1 MKMSLRS
8 RRFLTGLLTALAL
21 IAIMIIVYFG
31 SIPRT
36 YDLELGDTS
45 LYDITAPRAIV
56 DEVETERRAREAM
69 TLVPSVMMRSE
80 EKSAASLSAVT
91 LFRTMVDERRAEL
104 YPTERSAGIDDT
116 GEANEG
122 PTRVPTRR
130 PSESMIQLAASSLI
144 SALDQNLNIVIQ
156 SGDAEEMMR
165 IDRDRLDSIF
175 DVMRTEANAL
185 VLMSLDSLSLQRELT
200 KSSERISEQ
209 LSFNNSDTEMIARFL
224 TLLIKPNIEYNV
236 EATESAKQ
244 AAYDQVLNNP
254 VMVNRGSRIITAGE
268 VVTDEVMA
276 KLDALDLIDNDDIDW
291 ITILGTVGLVFV
303 SAMLAWLY
311 FSRYNREVFDEP
323 RQLIAVIITVLITL
337 ILSAY
342 ISTSYPLA
350 PPIYFSAVVITA
362 YFGFRSALVISFL
375 LVLLVSPMVGF
386 SPAFP
391 LIALSGSLVAAL
403 NTKGISRQ
411 DNYAKIILSTAF
423 INFFLTAVIGLLEK
437 ETWAIISINVAQT
450 ALSGVIS
457 VVVAIGI
464 MPLYEM
470 IFNTVSPL
478 RLIELSQPGHPLLKR
493 LFVEAPGTSQHS
505 LMVANLADAAAEAI
519 GANSMIARTG
529 AYYHDI
535 GKLEAPMYFTENQQG
550 DNPHD
555 LLSPLESAQIITQ
568 HPKDSLKIGRRYRL
582 PVPILRIASEHHG
595 TTRLRYFYHKAKETA
610 EKAGRELPNDKEY
623 CYTTPIPST
632 PESAVV
638 MLADSTEAAMRSS
651 GIENIADAEK
661 LIRSI
666 IKEKIDQEQLK
677 NSGLSF
683 ADIETII
690 DAFLQ
695 VYAGH
700 FHERVEYPEAAT
712 ETN

>member
-1 MKMSLRS
+1 
-8 RRFLTGLLTALAL
+8 
-21 IAIMIIVYFG
+21 
-31 SIPRT
+31 
-36 YDLELGDTS
+36 
-45 LYDITAPRAIV
+45 
-56 DEVETERRAREAM
+56 
-69 TLVPSVMMRSE
+69 
-80 EKSAASLSAVT
+80 
-91 LFRTMVDERRAEL
+91 
-104 YPTERSAGIDDT
+104 
-116 GEANEG
+116 
-122 PTRVPTRR
+122 
-130 PSESMIQLAASSLI
+130 
-144 SALDQNLNIVIQ
+144 
-156 SGDAEEMMR
+156 
-165 IDRDRLDSIF
+165 
-175 DVMRTEANAL
+175 
-185 VLMSLDSLSLQRELT
+185 
-200 KSSERISEQ
+200 
-209 LSFNNSDTEMIARFL
+209 
-224 TLLIKPNIEYNV
+224 
-236 EATESAKQ
+236 
-244 AAYDQVLNNP
+244 
-254 VMVNRGSRIITAGE
+254 
-268 VVTDEVMA
+268 
-276 KLDALDLIDNDDIDW
+276 
-291 ITILGTVGLVFV
+291 
-303 SAMLAWLY
+303 
-311 FSRYNREVFDEP
+311 
-323 RQLIAVIITVLITL
+323 
-337 ILSAY
+337 
-342 ISTSYPLA
+342 A

-391 LIALSGSLVAAL
+391 LIALGGSLVAAL

-595 TTRLRYFYHKAKETA
+595 TTRLRYFYHKAKEIA
-610 EKAGRELPNDKEY
+610 EKAGRELPDDKEY